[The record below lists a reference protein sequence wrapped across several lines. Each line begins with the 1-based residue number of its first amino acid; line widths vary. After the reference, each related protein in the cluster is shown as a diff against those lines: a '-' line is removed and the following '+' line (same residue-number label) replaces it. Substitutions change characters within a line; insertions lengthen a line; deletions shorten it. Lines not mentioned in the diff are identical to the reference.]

1 MKRIGKFLL
10 GLVISLTV
18 IGAINI
24 GTVEAKNTLNLGV
37 MDKFNYDSQ
46 SKILRLDGWHAVNV
60 GTFGSSQ
67 KYYHYIFL
75 MDASNGAELTRMRV
89 DFYNRDDV
97 VAHCKNGYGTD
108 VYRDSGFSLGIGSLE
123 KYKNKTI
130 YIKSRYTSDSHG
142 DSLGYSCV
150 DFNFSNRVKI

>member
-1 MKRIGKFLL
+1 MKRISKFLL

-18 IGAINI
+18 IGAVNI
-24 GTVEAKNTLNLGV
+24 STVEAKNTLNLGV
-37 MDKFNYDSQ
+37 MDKFNYNSQ

-75 MDASNGAELTRMRV
+75 MDASNGAELTRLRV

-97 VAHCKNGYGTD
+97 VAHCKKWVWYGC
-108 VYRDSGFSLGIGSLE
+108 I
-123 KYKNKTI
+123 
-130 YIKSRYTSDSHG
+130 
-142 DSLGYSCV
+142 
-150 DFNFSNRVKI
+150 